1 MDNIRKKM
9 QSLKYETD
17 SMIKS
22 SNDSEN
28 TTKEYNSRADQCD
41 CDIRDLTKKMSR
53 LESSYEETA
62 EKLLKANASLEEKEK
77 EMKEKEEDLSTLSR
91 RVILMEDEVKKS
103 EDKLAKTTLDLGLES
118 KRADAV
124 LKKVNVL
131 NSKSMSNEVEIE
143 EMVNHEKEAKTM
155 WQDADKKYDEISRRL
170 GVMEEELR
178 RTTERA
184 ENSQKRTNE
193 IDEELRV
200 VGENM
205 KQLEVAEEKAL
216 AREEKYKDQINV
228 LLQRLKM
235 ADARAEY
242 GEMNITKLNQRIDS
256 IEDDIVREKIKIQHV
271 SGELSET
278 FEDMFTKYS

>member
-9 QSLKYETD
+9 QTLKYETD
-17 SMIKS
+17 GMLRSC
-22 SNDSEN
+22 SELDEI
-28 TTKEYNSRADQCD
+28 TKDYNARADQCD
-41 CDIRDLTKKMSR
+41 CDIRDLTKKITKM
-53 LESSYEETA
+53 EHSYDETF
-62 EKLLKANASLEEKEK
+62 ENVLKANTALEEKEK

-103 EDKLAKTTLDLGLES
+103 EDKLAKTTLDLGIES
-118 KRADAV
+118 KRADKI
-124 LKKVNVL
+124 LKTVNSL
-131 NSKSMSNEVEIE
+131 NSKSMNNEVEIE
-143 EMVNHEKEAKTM
+143 EMTKQEKEAKGM
-155 WQDADKKYDEISRRL
+155 WQDADKKHDEISRRL
-170 GVMEEELR
+170 GVMEDELR
-178 RTTERA
+178 KAFDRA
-184 ENSQKRTNE
+184 ENSDKRTAE

-205 KQLEVAEEKAL
+205 KTLEVAEEKAL
-216 AREEKYKDQINV
+216 NREEKYKEQINI

-271 SGELSET
+271 SNELSDT
-278 FEDMFTKYS
+278 FDDMIHKY

>member
-193 IDEELRV
+193 IDDELKV